1 MSTSLGSY
9 GLVIKWKSPSGWDLK
24 GLRMTRLEW
33 PERFEAV
40 DGAGV
45 EIEGMSCPDDDVSPG
60 MLTMIDDG
68 SLGNH

>member
-1 MSTSLGSY
+1 
-9 GLVIKWKSPSGWDLK
+9 
-24 GLRMTRLEW
+24 MTRLEW